1 MTIKRFLPWMTALA
15 ILVLDRWTKALVLEN
30 LPFSPFTDVKL
41 LPGLSLTHVHNSGIA
56 FSLFAN
62 GGPLSKVLLHAVI
75 LTSVVVIAWILVRH
89 SGERVVTSLSFGLIL
104 GGAVGNLIDRML
116 YGWVVDFIH
125 VWITID
131 GRIHSWPDFNVADS
145 AISVG
150 AVLLVIAEL
159 TGRPKTSEEKADD
172 APDSD

>member
-1 MTIKRFLPWMTALA
+1 MTIKRLLPWMTALV
-15 ILVLDRWTKALVLEN
+15 ILGLDRWTKGLVLEH
-30 LPFSPFTDVKL
+30 LPHSPMTEIKV

-56 FSLFAN
+56 FSLFAD
-62 GGPLSKVLLHAVI
+62 GGPLSRVLLHAVI

-89 SGERVVTSLSFGLIL
+89 SGGRIGTAVAFGLIL

-125 VWITID
+125 VWIEIG
-131 GRIHSWPDFNVADS
+131 GRVHSWPDFNVADS
-145 AISVG
+145 AITVG
-150 AVLLVIAEL
+150 AVLLVITEM
-159 TGRPKTSEEKADD
+159 TGNKPENEDAD

>member
-1 MTIKRFLPWMTALA
+1 MKRILPWMTAIV
-15 ILVLDRWTKALVLEN
+15 ILVSDRWTKGLVLEH
-30 LPFSPFTDVKL
+30 LPFSPFTEIKL

-56 FSLFAN
+56 FSLFAD
-62 GGPLSKVLLHAVI
+62 GGPLSKILLHAVI

-89 SGERVVTSLSFGLIL
+89 SGDRITTSLAFGLVL

-116 YGWVVDFIH
+116 YGWVIDFIH
-125 VWITID
+125 VWVNIN

-150 AVLLVIAEL
+150 AVLLVIAEF
-159 TGRPKTSEEKADD
+159 TTKRPENEGSD
-172 APDSD
+172 APNSD

>member
-1 MTIKRFLPWMTALA
+1 MTLKRLLPWITAIV
-15 ILVLDRWTKALVLEN
+15 ILVLDRWTKGLVLEH
-30 LPFSPFTDVKL
+30 LPYSPMTEVKL

-56 FSLFAN
+56 FSLFAD
-62 GGPLSKVLLHAVI
+62 GGPLSKILLHAVI

-89 SGERVVTSLSFGLIL
+89 SGDRITTALAFGLIL

-116 YGWVVDFIH
+116 YGWVIDFVH
-125 VWITID
+125 VWIEAG

-145 AISVG
+145 AITVG

-159 TGRPKTSEEKADD
+159 TGKKVEHEDTD
-172 APDSD
+172 APDPD

>member
-1 MTIKRFLPWMTALA
+1 MTAIL
-15 ILVLDRWTKALVLEN
+15 ILVLDRWSKGLVLEH
-30 LPFSPFTDVKL
+30 LPFSPFTEVNL
-41 LPGLSLTHVHNSGIA
+41 LPGLSLTHVHNTGIA
-56 FSLFAN
+56 FSLFAD

-89 SGERVVTSLSFGLIL
+89 SGERITTSLAFGLVL

-116 YGWVVDFIH
+116 YGWVIDFIH
-125 VWITID
+125 VWVNINA
-131 GRIHSWPDFNVADS
+131 RIHAWPDFNVADS

-159 TGRPKTSEEKADD
+159 TAKKPEDEDTD